1 MHPEKL
7 NCGATHWCPRCLVFL
22 LELHLHL
29 ITFAAELQTT
39 LCSHFYCF
47 LERIFSSQMFYHWIV
62 SDEKRILSMS
72 LRITWQINNFT
83 VDEGQGFVSWSV
95 AGRFR
100 TSNDLEE
107 SKEKGKSMD
116 LPKETKMDIIN
127 AAKEILASW
136 KEMWEANPKSLASV
150 LRFVYVGIS
159 WPSSSCI
166 RTTRYGTSCKN

>member
-1 MHPEKL
+1 M
-7 NCGATHWCPRCLVFL
+7 
-22 LELHLHL
+22 
-29 ITFAAELQTT
+29 
-39 LCSHFYCF
+39 
-47 LERIFSSQMFYHWIV
+47 
-62 SDEKRILSMS
+62 
-72 LRITWQINNFT
+72 
-83 VDEGQGFVSWSV
+83 

-100 TSNDLEE
+100 TSNDLDE

-150 LRFVYVGIS
+150 LRFVCVGIS